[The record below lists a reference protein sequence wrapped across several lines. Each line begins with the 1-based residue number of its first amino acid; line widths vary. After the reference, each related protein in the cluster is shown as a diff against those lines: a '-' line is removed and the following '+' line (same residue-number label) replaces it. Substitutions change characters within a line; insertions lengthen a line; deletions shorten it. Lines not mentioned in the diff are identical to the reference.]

1 MKELIKITKNEE
13 GQQLV
18 SARELHEF
26 LEVTERF
33 SNWFSRQ
40 LQYGFI
46 EGVDFSGCKVFNTL
60 AKQDLQDYAITIDMA
75 KEISMIQRTD
85 KGRQAR
91 KYFIKCE
98 KKLKEELKSN
108 KQLNFTPG
116 GNIPIEVREMFSMIP
131 DTNKAEMMIK
141 VMDKFYPKKEID
153 KIIKEKKDKPKF
165 DLKQKAIDVFKEC
178 YDEAYITSRGGYVL
192 LTKEVVY
199 KCASK
204 NGIRKI
210 EFNKILLNNNMVKI
224 EREGCATCCTNIYNK
239 NTRVRVI
246 YLKAELLKN

>member
-98 KKLKEELKSN
+98 KKLREEILNKELTEADKINKLLTLLPAEQRGEYMLK
-108 KQLNFTPG
+108 L
-116 GNIPIEVREMFSMIP
+116 V
-131 DTNKAEMMIK
+131 
-141 VMDKFYPKKEID
+141 DKFYPIGNISETNPKIKSNRKKAIPKEI
-153 KIIKEKKDKPKF
+153 
-165 DLKQKAIDVFKEC
+165 AIEIFKSA
-178 YDEAYITSRGGYVL
+178 YDEAYICNKGDYAIL
-192 LTKEVVY
+192 DKKIVY
-199 KCASK
+199 KKAYSK
-204 NGIRKI
+204 GISKR
-210 EFNKILLNNNMVKI
+210 EFNKLVLENEMVRPGSNGKNVD
-224 EREGCATCCTNIYNK
+224 ATFSYTINGKSQRQFYVDKDIFS
-239 NTRVRVI
+239 
-246 YLKAELLKN
+246 L